1 MTYLPQP
8 YRRFERD
15 FPHIDEAYGHL
26 ANLCHEA
33 GPLDDKTRRLVKLGI
48 ALGLQSEGAIKS
60 QTRKA
65 LDAGATPD
73 EVRHAC
79 LLVLTT
85 AGFPAMIAG
94 MAWVEEVLEARTA
107 GVA

>member
-1 MTYLPQP
+1 MPYLPQP
-8 YRRFERD
+8 YRKFERD
-15 FPHIDEAYGHL
+15 FPTIDEAYAHL
-26 ANLCHEA
+26 ANLCHNA
-33 GPLDDKTRRLVKLGI
+33 GPLDEKTRRLVKLGI

-65 LDAGATPD
+65 LEAGATPA
-73 EVRHAC
+73 EVRHAS

-94 MAWVEEVLEARTA
+94 MAWLEEVLEARAA

>member
-1 MTYLPQP
+1 MSYLPRP
-8 YRRFERD
+8 YRKFQAD
-15 FPHIDEAYGHL
+15 FPTIDEAYDHL
-26 ANLCHEA
+26 SNLCQQA
-33 GPLDDKTRRLVKLGI
+33 GPLDEKTRRLVKLGI

-60 QTRKA
+60 HTRKA
-65 LDAGATPD
+65 LDGGATPA
-73 EVRHAC
+73 EVRHAS

-94 MAWVEEVLEARTA
+94 MALVEEVIEARAA